1 MEPLIDNIDTLLT
14 TLPSKLKEK
23 VEKYENL
30 DDLFEI
36 VLDVGREPEVRFKGN
51 HIEIL
56 DNAKIK
62 YEDIDYVVSRTGI
75 FTADNRAGIEMTLH
89 RISAIRNRQ
98 GKIIGLTMRIGRAIQ
113 GTIEVIRDILDLGKS
128 VLIMGPPGTGKTTKL
143 RETSRVLADDF
154 GKRVVI
160 VDTSNEIGGDGD
172 VPHPGIGSAR
182 RMQVPHPDRQHAVMI
197 EAVENHMPEVVVVDE
212 IGTEA
217 EAAAARTIA
226 ERGVQLIATA
236 HGMTVDN
243 LIKNPTLSDL
253 VGGVSSVTLSDD
265 EARRRGTQ
273 KAILERKALPTFD
286 IIIEIRDMYTLAL
299 YKDAA
304 STVDKILQG
313 RKTFPEIRSYDEEGK
328 VFISEPE
335 EDIKFEEEYQFYA
348 DKEKEEDEKLT
359 HIYPY
364 GVNKQRLEGAIK
376 TLDIP
381 ALIVNNLDAANVV
394 ITTKLLSKRDAKFMK
409 KVTEKNVPAHIIR
422 TNTTAQIIKA
432 LRYIFKGYDVQ
443 LPPEEDEE

>member
-1 MEPLIDNIDTLLT
+1 MEPLIDNIEILIDTLPPRLT
-14 TLPSKLKEK
+14 EK
-23 VEKYENL
+23 IKQYENL
-30 DDLFEI
+30 DDLFEV
-36 VLDVGREPEVRFKGN
+36 VLDVGRKPEVRFKGN
-51 HIEIL
+51 HIETL
-56 DNAKIK
+56 DEAIIK

-98 GKIIGLTMRIGRAIQ
+98 GKIVGLTMRIGRAIQ
-113 GTIEVIRDILDLGKS
+113 GTIEVIRNILDLGKS

-154 GKRVVI
+154 GKRVVV

-172 VPHPGIGSAR
+172 IPHPGIGLAR

-197 EAVENHMPEVVVVDE
+197 EAVENHMPEVIVVDE

-217 EAAAARTIA
+217 EANAARTIA

-236 HGMTVDN
+236 HGMTIDN

-286 IIIEIRDMYTLAL
+286 IIIEIRDMYTLAI

-304 STVDKILQG
+304 GTVDKILQG
-313 RKTFPEIRSYDEEGK
+313 RKTFPEIRSYDEDGK
-328 VFISEPE
+328 VVIKEPE
-335 EDIKFEEEYQFYA
+335 EDIKFEEEYQFYS

-364 GVNKQRLEGAIK
+364 GVNKQKLEAAIK
-376 TLDIP
+376 ALGIP
-381 ALIVNNLDAANVV
+381 AVVANNFESATVV

-409 KVTEKNVPAHIIR
+409 KATDRSLSINIIR
-422 TNTTAQIIKA
+422 TNTTAQISKA
-432 LRYIFKGYDVQ
+432 LKYIFKGYDEQ
-443 LPPEEDEE
+443 ATSEDAE